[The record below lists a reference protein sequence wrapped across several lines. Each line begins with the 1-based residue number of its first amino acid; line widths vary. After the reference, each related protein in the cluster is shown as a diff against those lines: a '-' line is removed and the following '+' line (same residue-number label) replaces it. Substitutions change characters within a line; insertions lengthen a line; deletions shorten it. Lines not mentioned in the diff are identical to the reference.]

1 MVRKTKKVDFHFSL
15 ADLEKLENHYKVV
28 TYLNSNSEQN
38 ISYLALG
45 VKRELN
51 AHNTIFKDL
60 ELFLDEKD
68 WVFGYFGYDLKN
80 QLESNLSSSNQ
91 DFVSLNEA
99 HFFIPKL
106 VLELTP
112 NNQVIH
118 YVNEDDLVEFLAII
132 STKKQQEKL
141 SGFQIKYPDPRV
153 LGIKSKYIYPLNSRV
168 GELDIPQGLNQRV
181 SKEDYIKNLQ
191 VIKSHLKAGDIYEMN
206 YCHEF
211 YAENCEINPYKVYK
225 KLNELTNAPFSSF
238 YKNKD
243 QFILSGSPERFLKKE
258 GDKIISQPIKGTAK
272 RGKDSKED
280 EEIKNKLAND
290 PKERS
295 ENIMIVDL
303 VRNDLSKTAAKGS
316 VKVEELCKVYSFDT
330 VHQMISTVSSQL
342 KKGCSSLDVIK
353 HAFPMGSMTGA
364 PKYEAMQI
372 IDQLESTKRGVYSGA
387 LGYIK
392 PNGDFDFNVLIRT
405 ILYNRAL
412 KRTSFMVGGAITLKS
427 NIENEYQETLL
438 KAEALKKALE

>member
-1 MVRKTKKVDFHFSL
+1 MKRKSKQVAIHFS
-15 ADLEKLENHYKVV
+15 ASSLEKLEQHYKVV
-28 TYLNSNSEQN
+28 AYLNSNAN
-38 ISYLALG
+38 DKVSYLAVG
-45 VKRELN
+45 VKTEL
-51 AHNTIFKDL
+51 TSSGTVFKDL

-91 DFVSLNEA
+91 DFVSLNEV

-112 NNQVIH
+112 NTKVIH
-118 YVNEDDLVEFLAII
+118 YFNEDDLVEFLAIM
-132 STKKQQEKL
+132 STKKQQEK
-141 SGFQIKYPDPRV
+141 ST
-153 LGIKSKYIYPLNSRV
+153 GIQLH
-168 GELDIPQGLNQRV
+168 QRV
-181 SKEDYIKNLQ
+181 SKEDYINNLQ
-191 VIKSHLKAGDIYEMN
+191 AVKSYLKAGDIYEMN

-211 YAENCEINPYKVYK
+211 YAENCEINPYKVYQ
-225 KLNELTNAPFSSF
+225 KLNNLTNAPFSSF
-238 YKNKD
+238 YKNRD
-243 QFILSGSPERFLKKE
+243 EFVLSGSPERFLKKE
-258 GDKIISQPIKGTAK
+258 GNKIISQPIKGTAK
-272 RGKDSKED
+272 RGKDEQED
-280 EEIKNKLAND
+280 EEIKNKLAHD

-316 VKVEELCKVYSFDT
+316 VKVEELCKVYTFDT
-330 VHQMISTVSSQL
+330 VHQMISTVTSQL
-342 KKGCSSLDVIK
+342 KKGCSSLDVVK

-364 PKYEAMQI
+364 PKYEAMRI
-372 IDQLESTKRGVYSGA
+372 IEQLESTKRGVYSGA

-427 NIENEYQETLL
+427 NIEGEYQETLL